1 MTHIIFRPFTNSLLD
16 KYSSDNPPVHT
27 ETMPWTEMFNLPNK
41 QFLWQ
46 RNLNESFLN
55 TLKLDKYQSRLLT
68 FQETYIDP
76 TCEGVDIATQQ
87 FTDRLSEITGN
98 MSLDLLDPEDCKEVD
113 CSTGSDRCLRW
124 CGGGTLCLLG
134 HWAYIWKQWLQP
146 VGHFLW
152 YPRHQLIHYRW
163 S

>member
-1 MTHIIFRPFTNSLLD
+1 
-16 KYSSDNPPVHT
+16 
-27 ETMPWTEMFNLPNK
+27 MFNLPNK

-87 FTDRLSEITGN
+87 FTDLLSEISGN

-113 CSTGSDRCLRW
+113 CSTGSDRCLR
-124 CGGGTLCLLG
+124 
-134 HWAYIWKQWLQP
+134 
-146 VGHFLW
+146 
-152 YPRHQLIHYRW
+152 
-163 S
+163 

>member
-1 MTHIIFRPFTNSLLD
+1 
-16 KYSSDNPPVHT
+16 
-27 ETMPWTEMFNLPNK
+27 MFNLPNK

-87 FTDRLSEITGN
+87 FTDLLSEISGN
-98 MSLDLLDPEDCKEVD
+98 MSLDLLDPEDLKKWTVPQGV
-113 CSTGSDRCLRW
+113 TG
-124 CGGGTLCLLG
+124 
-134 HWAYIWKQWLQP
+134 A
-146 VGHFLW
+146 
-152 YPRHQLIHYRW
+152 
-163 S
+163 

>member
-1 MTHIIFRPFTNSLLD
+1 
-16 KYSSDNPPVHT
+16 
-27 ETMPWTEMFNLPNK
+27 MFNLPSK

-55 TLKLDKYQSRLLT
+55 TLKLDKHQSRLLT

-87 FTDRLSEITGN
+87 FTDLLSKIAGN

-113 CSTGSDRCLRW
+113 CSTGSDRWLR
-124 CGGGTLCLLG
+124 
-134 HWAYIWKQWLQP
+134 
-146 VGHFLW
+146 
-152 YPRHQLIHYRW
+152 
-163 S
+163 